1 MGSLELL
8 RVLGNKYNAE
18 ILDATHKPKSVQEL
32 SEELGIPIATSYRR
46 IEELTEANLLELT
59 GREFSNE
66 GRRPKVYRRDID
78 AVSIAFSSDGIDVA
92 VDDRP
97 EVENSLVDVWR
108 DLKEER

>member
-1 MGSLELL
+1 MGSVELL

-18 ILDATHKPKSVQEL
+18 ILDATHTPKSAQEL

-66 GRRPKVYRRDID
+66 GRRTKVYRRDIEGI
-78 AVSIAFSSDGIDVA
+78 SIGFSSEGIEVG
-92 VDDRP
+92 VDERP

-108 DLKEER
+108 DLKE